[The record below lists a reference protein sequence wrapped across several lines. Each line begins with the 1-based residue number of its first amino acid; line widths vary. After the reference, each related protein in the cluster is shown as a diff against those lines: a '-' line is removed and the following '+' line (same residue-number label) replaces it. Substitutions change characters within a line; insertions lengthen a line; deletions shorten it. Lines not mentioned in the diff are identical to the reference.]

1 MKRVVSSTLAAEAL
15 SLQECLNTAVYIRY
29 IIIEA
34 LKMRTEDI
42 PIIAYTDSNNVV
54 KAIHS
59 TTLVSDRK
67 LRIDIGAI
75 KQSITEENVTVKWMP
90 TAHMLADGLTKKGA
104 DVRKL
109 SSVLQHG
116 KLPSN
121 K

>member
-1 MKRVVSSTLAAEAL
+1 MYL
-15 SLQECLNTAVYIRY
+15 RY
-29 IIIEA
+29 IVIEA
-34 LKMRTEDI
+34 LKMKTEDI

-59 TTLVSDRK
+59 TILVSDRK

-75 KQSITEENVTVKWMP
+75 KQSITEENVTVKWTS

-104 DVRKL
+104 NVRKL

-116 KLPSN
+116 RLPN
-121 K
+121 DN